1 MKLSELHS
9 DLLNSVYPKGY
20 VVPEGEEGYFH
31 IMFVDIV
38 KGKGKRSTEKAVFQ
52 KYFPAEWTKMRA
64 VIENPV
70 YTILATGHDEYAI
83 VHDPAEY
90 EEAQK
95 ATAKKEAA
103 KLAAE
108 VKEEAKAILIKAEL
122 DAAEKEEVKPR
133 AKPGPK
139 PSQKP

>member
-1 MKLSELHS
+1 MKLSEVHS
-9 DLLNSVYPKGY
+9 DLLKSVYPKGY

-31 IMFVDIV
+31 IMFVDILKS
-38 KGKGKRSTEKAVFQ
+38 KGGRSTDRAVFQ

-70 YTILATGHDEYAI
+70 YGILTTGHNEYAI

-90 EEAQK
+90 EEAQR
-95 ATAKKEAA
+95 AIAKQEAD

-108 VKEEAKAILIKAEL
+108 VKAEAKAILVKAEL
-122 DAAEKEEVKPR
+122 TAQEEVKPR

-139 PSQKP
+139 PSPKP